1 MKIHNLYQKE
11 EKELISINITPLIDI
26 VFLLLVFFMLATS
39 FIQKST
45 IEVNLSSEKTI
56 EVDNKKNT
64 VVLILNKKGLIYLNN
79 KLINVSNI
87 RNEISNIVKKNPKYS
102 VLIKSHKKIPVQKVI
117 RLIEEVRL
125 AGTDNIKLVN
135 LEIQ

>member
-1 MKIHNLYQKE
+1 MKTHNFYKRE

-45 IEVNLSSEKTI
+45 IEVNLSSGKNVKI
-56 EVDNKKNT
+56 DNEKNT
-64 VVLILNKKGLIYLNN
+64 AVVILNKKGLIYLNN
-79 KLINVSNI
+79 KLIKVTNI
-87 RNEISNIVKKNPKYS
+87 RNEINNIVEKNPKYRI
-102 VLIKSHKKIPVQKVI
+102 LIKSHKKVPVQKVI

-125 AGTDNIKLVN
+125 AGTDNIKLEN
-135 LEIQ
+135 LEK

>member
-1 MKIHNLYQKE
+1 MKTHNFYKKE

-45 IEVNLSSEKTI
+45 IEVNLSSGEEIETFVKEKMVI
-56 EVDNKKNT
+56 
-64 VVLILNKKGLIYLNN
+64 LILNEKGQIYINKKLTNISSIGGQ
-79 KLINVSNI
+79 VSKI
-87 RNEISNIVKKNPKYS
+87 IKKNPKNKI
-102 VLIKSHKKIPVQKVI
+102 LIKSHKKIPVQKVI

-125 AGTDNIKLVN
+125 AGTDNIKLIN
-135 LEIQ
+135 LV

>member
-1 MKIHNLYQKE
+1 MKTHNFYQKE

-45 IEVNLSSEKTI
+45 IEVNLSSGKTVEI
-56 EVDNKKNT
+56 ENKKNT
-64 VVLILNKKGLIYLNN
+64 VVLILNKKGQVYLNK
-79 KLINVSNI
+79 KLINISNI
-87 RNEISNIVKKNPKYS
+87 RNEITNIIEKNPKYKI
-102 VLIKSHKKIPVQKVI
+102 LIKSHKKIAVQKVI

-125 AGTDNIKLVN
+125 AGTDNIKLIN
-135 LEIQ
+135 LEK

>member
-1 MKIHNLYQKE
+1 MKTHNFYQKE

-45 IEVNLSSEKTI
+45 IEVNLSSGKTVEI
-56 EVDNKKNT
+56 ENQKNT

-87 RNEISNIVKKNPKYS
+87 RNEINNIVKKNPKYS
-102 VLIKSHKKIPVQKVI
+102 ILIKSHKKIPVQKVI

-125 AGTDNIKLVN
+125 AGTDNIKLIN
-135 LEIQ
+135 LEK

>member
-1 MKIHNLYQKE
+1 MKTHNFYQKE

-45 IEVNLSSEKTI
+45 IEVNLSSGKTVKV
-56 EVDNKKNT
+56 ENQKNT
-64 VVLILNKKGLIYLNN
+64 VVLILNKKGQVYLNK
-79 KLINVSNI
+79 KLINISNI
-87 RNEISNIVKKNPKYS
+87 RNEITNIIEKNPKHKI
-102 VLIKSHKKIPVQKVI
+102 LIKSHKKVAVQKVI

-125 AGTDNIKLVN
+125 AGTDNIKLIN
-135 LEIQ
+135 LEK

>member
-1 MKIHNLYQKE
+1 MKTHTFYQKE

-45 IEVNLSSEKTI
+45 IEVNLSANEATELDK
-56 EVDNKKNT
+56 EKNT
-64 VVLILNKKGLIYLNN
+64 LTIIINKKGTVYFN
-79 KLINVSNI
+79 KKIINT
-87 RNEISNIVKKNPKYS
+87 NEIKNLIKSNLKKNPEYKI
-102 VLIKSHKKIPVQKVI
+102 LIKTHKKIPVQKVI

-125 AGTDNIKLVN
+125 AGTDKIKLLN
-135 LEIQ
+135 LN

>member
-1 MKIHNLYQKE
+1 MKTHNLYQRE
-11 EKELISINITPLIDI
+11 ERELISINITPLIDI

-45 IEVNLSSEKTI
+45 IEVNLSSGKTI
-56 EVDNKKNT
+56 KIDNEKNT
-64 VVLILNKKGLIYLNN
+64 VVVILNKKGLIYLNN
-79 KLINVSNI
+79 KLINIYNV
-87 RNEISNIVKKNPKYS
+87 RNEINNIVKKNPKYKI
-102 VLIKSHKKIPVQKVI
+102 LIKSHKKIPVQKVI

-135 LEIQ
+135 LEK

>member
-1 MKIHNLYQKE
+1 MKTHNFYQKE

-45 IEVNLSSEKTI
+45 IEVNLSSGKTVK
-56 EVDNKKNT
+56 VDNEKNRA
-64 VVLILNKKGLIYLNN
+64 VVILNKKGLIYLNN
-79 KLINVSNI
+79 KLINVTNI
-87 RNEISNIVKKNPKYS
+87 RKEINNIVEKNPKYRI
-102 VLIKSHKKIPVQKVI
+102 LIKSHKKVPVQKVI

-135 LEIQ
+135 LEE

>member
-1 MKIHNLYQKE
+1 MKTHNFYQRE

-45 IEVNLSSEKTI
+45 IEINLSSGKTVKI
-56 EVDNKKNT
+56 DNEKNT
-64 VVLILNKKGLIYLNN
+64 AVVILNKKGLIYLNN
-79 KLINVSNI
+79 KLIKVTNI
-87 RNEISNIVKKNPKYS
+87 RNEINNIVKKNPKYRI
-102 VLIKSHKKIPVQKVI
+102 LIKSHKKIPVQKVI

-135 LEIQ
+135 LQE

>member
-1 MKIHNLYQKE
+1 MKTHNFYQRE

-45 IEVNLSSEKTI
+45 IEINLSSGKTVKI
-56 EVDNKKNT
+56 DNAKNT
-64 VVLILNKKGLIYLNN
+64 AIVILNKKGLIYLNN
-79 KLINVSNI
+79 KLIKVTNI
-87 RNEISNIVKKNPKYS
+87 RNEINNIVKKNPKYRI
-102 VLIKSHKKIPVQKVI
+102 LIKSHKKVPVQKVI

-125 AGTDNIKLVN
+125 AGTDNIKLEN
-135 LEIQ
+135 LEK

>member
-1 MKIHNLYQKE
+1 MKTHNFYQRE

-45 IEVNLSSEKTI
+45 IEINLSSGKTVKI
-56 EVDNKKNT
+56 DNAKNT
-64 VVLILNKKGLIYLNN
+64 AIVILNKKGLIYLNN
-79 KLINVSNI
+79 KLINVTNI
-87 RNEISNIVKKNPKYS
+87 RKEINNIVEKNPKYRI
-102 VLIKSHKKIPVQKVI
+102 LIKSHKKVPVQKVI

-135 LEIQ
+135 LEK

>member
-1 MKIHNLYQKE
+1 MKTHNFYQKE

-45 IEVNLSSEKTI
+45 IEVNLSSGETVQI
-56 EVDNKKNT
+56 ENQKNN
-64 VVLILNKKGLIYLNN
+64 VVLILNKTGKIYLNN
-79 KLINVSNI
+79 KLIS
-87 RNEISNIVKKNPKYS
+87 ISNIKNEITKIIDNNTEHK
-102 VLIKSHKKIPVQKVI
+102 VLIKSHKKIAVQKVI

-125 AGTDNIKLVN
+125 TGTDNIKLVN
-135 LEIQ
+135 LEK

>member
-1 MKIHNLYQKE
+1 MKTHNFYQRE

-45 IEVNLSSEKTI
+45 IEINLSSGKTVKI
-56 EVDNKKNT
+56 DNEKNT
-64 VVLILNKKGLIYLNN
+64 AIVILNKKGLIYLNN
-79 KLINVSNI
+79 KLINVTNI
-87 RNEISNIVKKNPKYS
+87 RKEINNIVQKNPKYRI
-102 VLIKSHKKIPVQKVI
+102 LIKSHKKIPVQKVI

-135 LEIQ
+135 LEE

>member
-1 MKIHNLYQKE
+1 MKTHNFYQRE

-45 IEVNLSSEKTI
+45 IEINLSSGKTVKI
-56 EVDNKKNT
+56 NNAKNT
-64 VVLILNKKGLIYLNN
+64 AIVILNKKGLIYLNN
-79 KLINVSNI
+79 KLIKVTNI
-87 RNEISNIVKKNPKYS
+87 RNEIKNIIEKNPKYKI
-102 VLIKSHKKIPVQKVI
+102 LIKSHKKVPVQKVI

-135 LEIQ
+135 LEK

>member
-1 MKIHNLYQKE
+1 MKTHNFYQRE

-45 IEVNLSSEKTI
+45 IEVNLSSGKTVEI
-56 EVDNKKNT
+56 ENQKNT
-64 VVLILNKKGLIYLNN
+64 VVLILNKKGQVYLNK
-79 KLINVSNI
+79 KLINISNI
-87 RNEISNIVKKNPKYS
+87 RNEITNIIEKNPKYKI
-102 VLIKSHKKIPVQKVI
+102 LIKSHKKIAVQKVI

-125 AGTDNIKLVN
+125 AGTDNIKLIN
-135 LEIQ
+135 LEK

>member
-1 MKIHNLYQKE
+1 MKTHNFYQKE

-45 IEVNLSSEKTI
+45 IEVNLSSEKTT
-56 EVDNKKNT
+56 EVDNKKNN

-102 VLIKSHKKIPVQKVI
+102 ILIKSHKKIPVQKVI

-125 AGTDNIKLVN
+125 AGTDDIKLVN
-135 LEIQ
+135 LEK

>member
-1 MKIHNLYQKE
+1 LKTHNFYERE
-11 EKELISINITPLIDI
+11 ERELISINITPLIDI

-45 IEVNLSSEKTI
+45 IEVNLSSGETI
-56 EVDNKKNT
+56 QIENQKNN
-64 VVLILNKKGLIYLNN
+64 VILILNKKGQVYLNN
-79 KLINVSNI
+79 KLIN
-87 RNEISNIVKKNPKYS
+87 ISNIKNEIIKIIDNKPEHKI
-102 VLIKSHKKIPVQKVI
+102 LIKSHKKIAVQKVI

-135 LEIQ
+135 LEK

>member
-1 MKIHNLYQKE
+1 MKTHNFYQRE

-45 IEVNLSSEKTI
+45 IEINLSSGKTVKI
-56 EVDNKKNT
+56 DNEKNT
-64 VVLILNKKGLIYLNN
+64 AIVILNKKGLIYLNN
-79 KLINVSNI
+79 KLINVTNI
-87 RNEISNIVKKNPKYS
+87 RKEINNIVEKNPKYRI
-102 VLIKSHKKIPVQKVI
+102 LIKSHKKIPVQKVI

-125 AGTDNIKLVN
+125 AGTDNIKLEN
-135 LEIQ
+135 LEK

>member
-1 MKIHNLYQKE
+1 LKTHNFYQRE

-45 IEVNLSSEKTI
+45 IEVNLSSGKTVKV
-56 EVDNKKNT
+56 ENQKNT
-64 VVLILNKKGLIYLNN
+64 VVLILNKKGQVYLNK
-79 KLINVSNI
+79 KLINISNI
-87 RNEISNIVKKNPKYS
+87 RNEITNIIEKNPKHKI
-102 VLIKSHKKIPVQKVI
+102 LIKSHKKVAVQKVI

-125 AGTDNIKLVN
+125 AGTDNIKLIN
-135 LEIQ
+135 LEK

>member
-1 MKIHNLYQKE
+1 MKTHNFYQRE

-45 IEVNLSSEKTI
+45 IEINLSSGKTVKI
-56 EVDNKKNT
+56 DNEKNT
-64 VVLILNKKGLIYLNN
+64 AVVILNKKGLIYLNN
-79 KLINVSNI
+79 KLIKVTNI
-87 RNEISNIVKKNPKYS
+87 RNEINNIVKKNPKYKI
-102 VLIKSHKKIPVQKVI
+102 LIKSHKKVPVQKVI

-125 AGTDNIKLVN
+125 AGTDNIKLEN
-135 LEIQ
+135 LEK

>member
-1 MKIHNLYQKE
+1 MKTHNFYQKE

-45 IEVNLSSEKTI
+45 IEVNLSSGKTVEI
-56 EVDNKKNT
+56 ENQKNT
-64 VVLILNKKGLIYLNN
+64 VVLILNKKGQVYLNK
-79 KLINVSNI
+79 KLINISNI
-87 RNEISNIVKKNPKYS
+87 RNEITNIIEKNPKYKI
-102 VLIKSHKKIPVQKVI
+102 LIKSHKKIAVQKVI

-125 AGTDNIKLVN
+125 AGTDNIKLIN
-135 LEIQ
+135 LEK

>member
-1 MKIHNLYQKE
+1 MKTHNFYQRE

-45 IEVNLSSEKTI
+45 IEINLSSGKTVKI
-56 EVDNKKNT
+56 DNAKNT
-64 VVLILNKKGLIYLNN
+64 AIVILNKKGLIYLNN
-79 KLINVSNI
+79 KLIKVTNI
-87 RNEISNIVKKNPKYS
+87 RNEIKNIIEKNPKYKI
-102 VLIKSHKKIPVQKVI
+102 LIKSHKKVPVQKVI

-135 LEIQ
+135 LEE

>member
-1 MKIHNLYQKE
+1 MKTHNFYQRE

-45 IEVNLSSEKTI
+45 IEINLSSGKTVKI
-56 EVDNKKNT
+56 DNEKNT
-64 VVLILNKKGLIYLNN
+64 AIVILNKKGLIYLNN
-79 KLINVSNI
+79 KLINVTNI
-87 RNEISNIVKKNPKYS
+87 RKEINNIVEKNPKYRI
-102 VLIKSHKKIPVQKVI
+102 LIKSHKKIPVQKVI

-135 LEIQ
+135 LEE

>member
-1 MKIHNLYQKE
+1 MKTHNFYQKE

-45 IEVNLSSEKTI
+45 IEVNLSSGKNVEI
-56 EVDNKKNT
+56 ENEKNT
-64 VVLILNKKGLIYLNN
+64 IVLIINKKGQVYLNN
-79 KLINVSNI
+79 KLIN
-87 RNEISNIVKKNPKYS
+87 ISNIKNEIIKIIDNNPEHKI
-102 VLIKSHKKIPVQKVI
+102 LIKSHKKIAVQKVI

-135 LEIQ
+135 LEK

>member
-1 MKIHNLYQKE
+1 MKTHNFYQKE

-45 IEVNLSSEKTI
+45 IEVNLSSEKTT
-56 EVDNKKNT
+56 EVDNKKNN

-79 KLINVSNI
+79 KLINISNI
-87 RNEISNIVKKNPKYS
+87 KNEISNIVKKNPKYNI
-102 VLIKSHKKIPVQKVI
+102 LIKSHKKIPVQKVI

-125 AGTDNIKLVN
+125 AGTDDIKLVN
-135 LEIQ
+135 LEQ

>member
-1 MKIHNLYQKE
+1 MKTHNFYQKE

-45 IEVNLSSEKTI
+45 IEVNLSSGKNVEIENEKNTI
-56 EVDNKKNT
+56 VLIINKKGQ
-64 VVLILNKKGLIYLNN
+64 IYLNKK
-79 KLINVSNI
+79 LINISSI
-87 RNEISNIVKKNPKYS
+87 RNEVISIIEKNPKS
-102 VLIKSHKKIPVQKVI
+102 KILIKSDKKLAVQKVI

-125 AGTDNIKLVN
+125 AGTDNIKLVH
-135 LEIQ
+135 LEK

>member
-1 MKIHNLYQKE
+1 MKTHNFYQRE

-45 IEVNLSSEKTI
+45 IEVNLSSGKTVK
-56 EVDNKKNT
+56 VDNEKNRA
-64 VVLILNKKGLIYLNN
+64 VVILNKKGLIYLNN
-79 KLINVSNI
+79 KLINVTNI
-87 RNEISNIVKKNPKYS
+87 RKEINNIVEKNPKYRI
-102 VLIKSHKKIPVQKVI
+102 LIKSHKKVPVQKVI

-135 LEIQ
+135 LE

>member
-1 MKIHNLYQKE
+1 MKTHNFYQRE

-45 IEVNLSSEKTI
+45 IEVNLSSGKTI
-56 EVDNKKNT
+56 KIDNEKNT
-64 VVLILNKKGLIYLNN
+64 AIVILNKKGLIYLNN
-79 KLINVSNI
+79 KLIKVTNI
-87 RNEISNIVKKNPKYS
+87 RNEINNIVEKNPKYRI
-102 VLIKSHKKIPVQKVI
+102 LIKSHKKVPVQKVI

-135 LEIQ
+135 LEK

>member
-1 MKIHNLYQKE
+1 MKTHSFYQRE

-45 IEVNLSSEKTI
+45 IEVNLSSGKTVKI
-56 EVDNKKNT
+56 DNKKNT
-64 VVLILNKKGLIYLNN
+64 AIVILNKKGLIYLNN
-79 KLINVSNI
+79 KLINVNNV
-87 RNEISNIVKKNPKYS
+87 RKEINNIVEKNPKYRI
-102 VLIKSHKKIPVQKVI
+102 LIKSHKKIPVQKVI
-117 RLIEEVRL
+117 RLIEEIRL

-135 LEIQ
+135 LEE

>member
-1 MKIHNLYQKE
+1 MKTHSFYQKE

-45 IEVNLSSEKTI
+45 IEVNLSTGKTVKV
-56 EVDNKKNT
+56 ENQKDT
-64 VVLILNKKGLIYLNN
+64 VVLILNKEGQVYLNK
-79 KLINVSNI
+79 KLINISNI
-87 RNEISNIVKKNPKYS
+87 RNEITHIIEKNPKS
-102 VLIKSHKKIPVQKVI
+102 KILIKSHKKIAVQKVI

-125 AGTDNIKLVN
+125 AGTDNIKLEN
-135 LEIQ
+135 LEK

>member
-1 MKIHNLYQKE
+1 MKTHNFYQKE

-45 IEVNLSSEKTI
+45 IEVNLSSGKNVEI
-56 EVDNKKNT
+56 ENEKNT
-64 VVLILNKKGLIYLNN
+64 IVLILNKKGQIYLNK
-79 KLINVSNI
+79 KLINISSI
-87 RNEISNIVKKNPKYS
+87 RNEVISIIEKKPKS
-102 VLIKSHKKIPVQKVI
+102 KILIKSDKKLAVQKVI

-125 AGTDNIKLVN
+125 AGTDNIKLIN
-135 LEIQ
+135 LEK

>member
-45 IEVNLSSEKTI
+45 IEVNLSGEKTI
-56 EVDNKKNT
+56 EVDNKKNN
-64 VVLILNKKGLIYLNN
+64 VVLILNKKGQVYLNK
-79 KLINVSNI
+79 KLINISNI
-87 RNEISNIVKKNPKYS
+87 RNEITNIIEKNPKYKI
-102 VLIKSHKKIPVQKVI
+102 LIKSHKKIAVQKVI

-125 AGTDNIKLVN
+125 AGTDNIKLIN
-135 LEIQ
+135 LEK

>member
-1 MKIHNLYQKE
+1 MKTHNFYQKE

-39 FIQKST
+39 FIQKSAIEINLTSGETVKIENKQNT
-45 IEVNLSSEKTI
+45 I
-56 EVDNKKNT
+56 
-64 VVLILNKKGLIYLNN
+64 VLILNKKGLIYLNN
-79 KLINVSNI
+79 KVINISNI
-87 RNEISNIVKKNPKYS
+87 KNEIRNIVKKNPKYS
-102 VLIKSHKKIPVQKVI
+102 ILIKSHKKIPVQKVI

-135 LEIQ
+135 LKK

>member
-1 MKIHNLYQKE
+1 MKTHNFYQKE

-45 IEVNLSSEKTI
+45 IEVNLSSEKTT
-56 EVDNKKNT
+56 EVDNKKNN

-79 KLINVSNI
+79 KLINISNI
-87 RNEISNIVKKNPKYS
+87 KNEISNIVKKNPKYS

-135 LEIQ
+135 LEK

>member
-1 MKIHNLYQKE
+1 MKTHNFYQRE

-45 IEVNLSSEKTI
+45 IEVNLSSGKTVK
-56 EVDNKKNT
+56 VDNEKNRA
-64 VVLILNKKGLIYLNN
+64 VVILNKKGLIYLNN
-79 KLINVSNI
+79 KLINVTNI
-87 RNEISNIVKKNPKYS
+87 RKEINNIVEKNPKYRI
-102 VLIKSHKKIPVQKVI
+102 LIKSHKKIPVQKVI

-135 LEIQ
+135 LEE

>member
-1 MKIHNLYQKE
+1 MKTHNFYQRE

-45 IEVNLSSEKTI
+45 IEINLSSGKTVKI
-56 EVDNKKNT
+56 DNEKNT
-64 VVLILNKKGLIYLNN
+64 AVVILNKKGLIYLNN
-79 KLINVSNI
+79 KLIKVTNI
-87 RNEISNIVKKNPKYS
+87 RNEINNIVKKNPKYRI
-102 VLIKSHKKIPVQKVI
+102 LIKSHKKIPVQKVI

-125 AGTDNIKLVN
+125 AGTDNIKLEN
-135 LEIQ
+135 LEK